1 MLSRHLLRRALSGAA
16 LLTTSVLLVACGDDQ
31 ASDDPVP
38 EESTTSPTEARDVAP
53 PPSTTETEP
62 GVRTISVSFADGAVA
77 GGARTETVPLDEPV
91 RIEVSG
97 DVEEQ
102 VHVHTY
108 DLVGDVAPN
117 DPAVIEFTAD
127 IPGVHEVE
135 LEGSHLLVLEL
146 QVEP

>member
-1 MLSRHLLRRALSGAA
+1 MLSHHLLRRALSGTA
-16 LLTTSVLLVACGDDQ
+16 LLMTSVLLVACGGDQ
-31 ASDDPVP
+31 AADEPAP
-38 EESTTSPTEARDVAP
+38 EESTTSTAESSDVTAP
-53 PPSTTETEP
+53 SSATVTRPE
-62 GVRTISVSFADGAVA
+62 VRTVSVSFADGAVA
-77 GGARTETVPLDEPV
+77 GGVRTETVPLDKPV
-91 RIEVSG
+91 RIEVRG

-108 DLVGDVAPN
+108 DLVDDVAPN

>member
-1 MLSRHLLRRALSGAA
+1 MLFHHLSRRALSGAA
-16 LLTTSVLLVACGDDQ
+16 LLVTSVLLVACGGEQ
-31 ASDDPVP
+31 AADEPAP
-38 EESTTSPTEARDVAP
+38 EESTVTRPE
-53 PPSTTETEP
+53 
-62 GVRTISVSFADGAVA
+62 VRTISVSFADGAVA
-77 GGARTETVPLDEPV
+77 GGVRTETVPLDEPV

-108 DLVGDVAPN
+108 DLVDDVAPN
-117 DPAVIEFTAD
+117 DPAVMEFTAD

-146 QVEP
+146 QV

>member
-1 MLSRHLLRRALSGAA
+1 MLSRHLLQRGLSGAA
-16 LLTTSVLLVACGDDQ
+16 LLMATVLLVACGGDQ
-31 ASDDPVP
+31 ATEDPAP
-38 EESTTSPTEARDVAP
+38 QESTTSPEASDVAP
-53 PPSTTETEP
+53 PSSTTETEP
-62 GVRTISVSFADGAVA
+62 GVRTVSVAFADGAVA
-77 GGARTETVPLDEPV
+77 GGVRTETVPLDEPV

-97 DVEEQ
+97 DVEEE

-108 DLVGDVAPN
+108 DLVDDVTPN

>member
-1 MLSRHLLRRALSGAA
+1 MSCRRALAGAAIAIISIVLAACGGDQTAESGAPDA
-16 LLTTSVLLVACGDDQ
+16 TTTS
-31 ASDDPVP
+31 ASEP
-38 EESTTSPTEARDVAP
+38 E
-53 PPSTTETEP
+53 
-62 GVRTISVSFADGAVA
+62 VRTISVSFAGGAVA
-77 GGARTETVPLDEPV
+77 GGVRTETVPLDEPV

-108 DLVGDVAPN
+108 DLVQDVAPN

>member
-1 MLSRHLLRRALSGAA
+1 MLSHHLFRRAVSGTA
-16 LLTTSVLLVACGDDQ
+16 LLMSSVLLVACGNDQ
-31 ASDDPVP
+31 AAEDPAP
-38 EESTTSPTEARDVAP
+38 EESTA
-53 PPSTTETEP
+53 STTEVSDVAAPSSTNVPEP
-62 GVRTISVSFADGAVA
+62 GVRTISVSFADGAVP
-77 GGARTETVPLDEPV
+77 GGVRTETVPLDEPV

-97 DVEEQ
+97 DVEEE

-108 DLVGDVAPN
+108 DLVDDVAPN

>member
-1 MLSRHLLRRALSGAA
+1 MLSHHLLRRALSGTA
-16 LLTTSVLLVACGDDQ
+16 LLVMGVLLVACGGDQ
-31 ASDDPVP
+31 AADEPAP
-38 EESTTSPTEARDVAP
+38 EESTTSTAEASDVTAP
-53 PPSTTETEP
+53 SSATVTRPE
-62 GVRTISVSFADGAVA
+62 VRTVSVSFADGAVA
-77 GGARTETVPLDEPV
+77 GGVRTETVPLDEPV

-108 DLVGDVAPN
+108 DLVDDVAPN

>member
-1 MLSRHLLRRALSGAA
+1 MLFHHLSRRAPSGAA
-16 LLTTSVLLVACGDDQ
+16 LLMASVLLVACGGDQ
-31 ASDDPVP
+31 ASDEPPP
-38 EESTTSPTEARDVAP
+38 EASTTSTTEASDVTGP
-53 PPSTTETEP
+53 SSTTATGPE
-62 GVRTISVSFADGAVA
+62 VRTISVSFADGAVA

-108 DLVGDVAPN
+108 DLVDDVAPN

>member
-1 MLSRHLLRRALSGAA
+1 MLSHHLLRRALSGTA
-16 LLTTSVLLVACGDDQ
+16 LLMTSVLLVACGGDQ
-31 ASDDPVP
+31 AADEPAP
-38 EESTTSPTEARDVAP
+38 EESTTSTAEASDVTAP
-53 PPSTTETEP
+53 SSTTVTRPE
-62 GVRTISVSFADGAVA
+62 VRTVSVSFADGAVA
-77 GGARTETVPLDEPV
+77 GGVRTETVPLDEPV

-102 VHVHTY
+102 VHLHTY
-108 DLVGDVAPN
+108 DLVDDVAPD